1 MQEGKK
7 SVPSSD
13 TTKLS
18 VTNTIYSDQKE
29 VKLTPEDART
39 LYNTDSTTALS
50 IKKRV
55 HNFIPHP
62 NHAYNYPSPKSI
74 KIGKEIM
81 MFQDKHKLKQLTTS
95 NTSVERI
102 VEGALVREEE
112 EKAPT
117 GQETILRINK

>member
-1 MQEGKK
+1 
-7 SVPSSD
+7 
-13 TTKLS
+13 
-18 VTNTIYSDQKE
+18 
-29 VKLTPEDART
+29 
-39 LYNTDSTTALS
+39 
-50 IKKRV
+50 
-55 HNFIPHP
+55 
-62 NHAYNYPSPKSI
+62 
-74 KIGKEIM
+74 M